1 MRKKGKDFYYLL
13 PGMGKG
19 ARQRY
24 WRNLKISVVVGIILS
39 GLMWWIAS
47 LIWKP

>member
-1 MRKKGKDFYYLL
+1 
-13 PGMGKG
+13 MGKG

-24 WRNLKISVVVGIILS
+24 RRNLKISVVVGIILS